1 MAEKLE
7 IIIGEEVTEIPQTM
21 IEESK
26 NGKGGSDDE

>member
-21 IEESK
+21 IEESE
-26 NGKGGSDDE
+26 NGKGDGKDE